1 MSIQLGIIAKDTIT
15 GFTGK
20 VTAICRYITGK
31 DRCGVSALNSKGE
44 PVEEWFDIERLKE
57 VE

>member
-1 MSIQLGIIAKDTIT
+1 MIAKDIIT

-44 PVEEWFDIERLKE
+44 PVEEWFDIERLIE